1 MWGRGHCTTA
11 HFFLQG
17 EAALCKASPFTTKL
31 ARVGKPSP
39 RRSPWQTSTSQREGG
54 SPFPENRPVFIRDA
68 PRRSPGCFPGPPQG
82 GGDTVVTKSFLCARF
97 CALWAAHT
105 MPTNPF
111 FVGVFRHFR
120 CGKGPFLA
128 GRVRSLSCGVRGLSR
143 ASTGLCA
150 RVCVSFPEC
159 PGTPRVKRFQTAR
172 LFSMGGGADIGWE
185 KENDFPLFSPQN
197 RRCFAGSQSRFPFSC
212 GKDPRQTIRSE
223 LLFA

>member
-54 SPFPENRPVFIRDA
+54 SPFPENRPVFIHDA

-105 MPTNPF
+105 MPTNLF
-111 FVGVFRHFR
+111 FYRHFSAFWAR
-120 CGKGPFLA
+120 QGAFPGWACLFPLMRGEGPFPGFYRPLRA
-128 GRVRSLSCGVRGLSR
+128 CMRELSR
-143 ASTGLCA
+143 MSRNTTSKAVPDSPA
-150 RVCVSFPEC
+150 F
-159 PGTPRVKRFQTAR
+159 FD
-172 LFSMGGGADIGWE
+172 GGERI
-185 KENDFPLFSPQN
+185 
-197 RRCFAGSQSRFPFSC
+197 
-212 GKDPRQTIRSE
+212 
-223 LLFA
+223 